1 MAAIVEAMRQSYDVV
16 ILDLPAILTNSDAV
30 LLTDLADGVIC
41 VIRAGLT
48 PVALVNR
55 AFEQI
60 EEGKLRGV
68 VLNANNTSVPSW
80 VGRLAGL

>member
-1 MAAIVEAMRQSYDVV
+1 MRQSYDVV
-16 ILDLPAILTNSDAV
+16 ILDLPPILTNSDAI

-41 VIRAGLT
+41 VVRAGVT

-55 AFEQI
+55 AVEQL

-68 VLNANNTSVPSW
+68 VLNGT
-80 VGRLAGL
+80 RLRRPGLAALAWSG